1 MSGIPEKNKLI
12 IFVKYPEPGR
22 VKSRIASEIG
32 AEKAAAVYSLMAE
45 TIIEKVSK
53 TDVHET
59 IIFFDPV
66 EREKEI
72 LEWLGNSVR
81 SYEHQRGTTI
91 GDKMSH
97 AFLSVFSSGAEKA
110 VLIGTD
116 IPEITADT
124 VRDAFTGLDET
135 DVVLGPAEDGGYYL
149 IGLRQ
154 PEPRLFSGINW
165 STNAVLAQTIARI
178 EELRLEYYQLEKL
191 RDIDTYNDIIE
202 GEFVAIKEN
211 E

>member
-1 MSGIPEKNKLI
+1 MSGRPEKNKLI

-32 AEKAAAVYSLMAE
+32 AEKAAGVYSLMAE

-53 TDVHET
+53 TDAHET
-59 IIFFDPV
+59 IIFFDPP

-72 LEWLGNSVR
+72 IAWLGNSVR

-91 GDKMSH
+91 GDKMSN
-97 AFLSVFSSGAEKA
+97 AFLSGFSSGAEKA

-124 VRDAFTGLDET
+124 VRAAFKGLDET

-154 PEPRLFSGINW
+154 PEPRLFSGISW
-165 STNAVLAQTIARI
+165 STNVVLAQTIDRI
-178 EELRLEYYQLEKL
+178 EELSLEYYQLETL
-191 RDIDTYNDIIE
+191 RDIDTYDDISE
-202 GEFVAIKEN
+202 GKFVDIKEN
-211 E
+211 